1 MISEQEF
8 RDLWEA
14 HKEKLIRIS
23 GCLPSQRINVYSENT
38 VESQLD
44 GILFDFDNYELDFLK
59 KFIVGYLK
67 MGGSKVYIILLR

>member
-14 HKEKLIRIS
+14 HKERLIRIS
-23 GCLPSQRINVYSENT
+23 GCLPSKRLNAFSENT
-38 VESQLD
+38 VESQFD
-44 GILFDFDNYELDFLK
+44 GIPLDFAPDSLDFLK

-67 MGGSKVYIILLR
+67 MGGSKVCIL